1 MKLPP
6 VCARIAGFPNVP
18 FQLNEPLCV
27 ASSIWIAWSPG
38 ERGNTNQVQFSG
50 EGSLAAPNWPTLLVL
65 TAVDGELRIKP
76 FHLNKHPTPSEEGSP
91 GLRELYEYFAPVREE
106 IRASGITQEA
116 LFADIDAAIEEVR
129 AERRARRERHTCRG

>member
-1 MKLPP
+1 MQTTDQTTATVRFVLGDEIDIPE
-6 VCARIAGFPNVP
+6 VFREELGID
-18 FQLNEPLCV
+18 
-27 ASSIWIAWSPG
+27 AS
-38 ERGNTNQVQFSG
+38 
-50 EGSLAAPNWPTLLVL
+50 TLLVL

-76 FHLNKHPTPSEEGSP
+76 FHLNKHPTPSAEGSP

-116 LFADIDAAIEEVR
+116 LFADIDAALEEVR